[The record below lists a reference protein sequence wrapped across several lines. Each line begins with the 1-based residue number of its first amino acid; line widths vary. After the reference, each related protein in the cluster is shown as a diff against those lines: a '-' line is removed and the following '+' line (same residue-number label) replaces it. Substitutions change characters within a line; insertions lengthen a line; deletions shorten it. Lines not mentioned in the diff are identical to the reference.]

1 MGTAGFCDGSAAR
14 RDRARLAAAER
25 TIMRAFPAFVFLLAA
40 SACAQAAEPLGA
52 IDRLTIKDECST
64 LLLTYGEGLDE
75 VNPQKIWPVFTT
87 DGVWSADANP
97 PVEGQAAIRT
107 LWEGLAA
114 RKRPTV
120 GVHAISN
127 IRFDV
132 VDAASANGTAL
143 VTMHRYNPDKPDE
156 ITSLAANMLIKIDMH
171 CVATPDGW
179 RFDRMHLKSVQVAGY
194 VHGEN

>member
-1 MGTAGFCDGSAAR
+1 MKTVLAALVLLIGSAAS
-14 RDRARLAAAER
+14 AEQPAAVE
-25 TIMRAFPAFVFLLAA
+25 
-40 SACAQAAEPLGA
+40 
-52 IDRLTIKDECST
+52 RLTIKDECTT

-75 VNPQKIWPVFTT
+75 VNPQKIWPIFTP

-107 LWEGLAA
+107 MWEGLAA
-114 RKRPTV
+114 HKRPSV

-132 VDAASANGTAL
+132 IDGASAHGTAL
-143 VTMHRYNPDKPDE
+143 VTMHRYNPDKLDE
-156 ITSLAANMLIKIDMH
+156 ITSLAANMLITIDMH
-171 CVATPDGW
+171 CVATPAGW